1 MAVPLRSTA
10 VPAAR
15 PNRQLARTARP
26 GARPSRPGTTSG
38 AASRVGTRD
47 HHHLRVVPVRRR
59 TAGLVFL
66 AAIVL
71 AGLMLGAAVLNT
83 RLAERQLRVDE
94 LDQDVAESRTRFDV
108 LRGQRAELRSPGRL
122 SREATALGMFTA
134 TAGTFVR
141 VSPDVYARALAASGS
156 IDEAER
162 IVRGEQPLDQFRR
175 VKIAGG

>member
-15 PNRQLARTARP
+15 PSRQPARPARP
-26 GARPSRPGTTSG
+26 GARPSRPGTTSA
-38 AASRVGTRD
+38 AASRAGTRD
-47 HHHLRVVPVRRR
+47 HLRVVPVRRR

-83 RLAERQLRVDE
+83 TLAERQLRVDE
-94 LDQDVAESRTRFDV
+94 LEQDVAESRARFDV

-122 SREATALGMFTA
+122 SREATALGMFAA

-141 VSPDVYARALAASGS
+141 VSPDAYARALAASGS

>member
-15 PNRQLARTARP
+15 PSRQPARPARP
-26 GARPSRPGTTSG
+26 GARPGRPGTTS
-38 AASRVGTRD
+38 ATTRAGTRD
-47 HHHLRVVPVRRR
+47 HLRVVPVRRR

-83 RLAERQLRVDE
+83 TLAERQLRVDE
-94 LDQDVAESRTRFDV
+94 LEQDVAESRARFDV

-122 SREATALGMFTA
+122 SREATALGMFAA

-141 VSPDVYARALAASGS
+141 VSPDVYAQALAASGS

-175 VKIAGG
+175 VKVAGG

>member
-1 MAVPLRSTA
+1 
-10 VPAAR
+10 
-15 PNRQLARTARP
+15 
-26 GARPSRPGTTSG
+26 
-38 AASRVGTRD
+38 
-47 HHHLRVVPVRRR
+47 
-59 TAGLVFL
+59 VFL

-83 RLAERQLRVDE
+83 TLAERQLRVDE
-94 LDQDVAESRTRFDV
+94 LEQDVAESRARFDV

-122 SREATALGMFTA
+122 SREATALGMFAA

-141 VSPDVYARALAASGS
+141 VSPDAYARALAASGS

-175 VKIAGG
+175 VKVAGG

>member
-15 PNRQLARTARP
+15 PSRQPARPARP
-26 GARPSRPGTTSG
+26 GARPSRTGTTSA
-38 AASRVGTRD
+38 AASRAGTRD
-47 HHHLRVVPVRRR
+47 HLRVVPVRRR

-83 RLAERQLRVDE
+83 TLAERQLRVDE
-94 LDQDVAESRTRFDV
+94 LEQDVAESRARFDE

-122 SREATALGMFTA
+122 SREATALGMFAA

-141 VSPDVYARALAASGS
+141 VSPDAYARALAASGS

>member
-15 PNRQLARTARP
+15 PSRQPARPARP
-26 GARPSRPGTTSG
+26 GARPGRPGTT
-38 AASRVGTRD
+38 AATTRAGTRD
-47 HHHLRVVPVRRR
+47 HLRVVPVRRR

-83 RLAERQLRVDE
+83 TLAERQLRVDE
-94 LDQDVAESRTRFDV
+94 LEQDVAESRARFDV

-122 SREATALGMFTA
+122 SREATALGMFAA

-141 VSPDVYARALAASGS
+141 VSPDAYARALAASGS

-175 VKIAGG
+175 VKVAGG

>member
-15 PNRQLARTARP
+15 PSRPPARP
-26 GARPSRPGTTSG
+26 GARPGRPGTTS
-38 AASRVGTRD
+38 ATTRAGTRD
-47 HHHLRVVPVRRR
+47 HLRVVPVQRR

-83 RLAERQLRVDE
+83 TLAERQLRVDE
-94 LDQDVAESRTRFDV
+94 LEQDVAESRARFDV

-122 SREATALGMFTA
+122 SREATALGMFAA

-141 VSPDVYARALAASGS
+141 VSPDVYAQALAASGS

-175 VKIAGG
+175 VKVAGG

>member
-15 PNRQLARTARP
+15 PSRQPARP
-26 GARPSRPGTTSG
+26 GARPGRPGTTS
-38 AASRVGTRD
+38 ATTRAGTRD
-47 HHHLRVVPVRRR
+47 HLRVVPVRRR

-83 RLAERQLRVDE
+83 TLAERQLRVDE
-94 LDQDVAESRTRFDV
+94 LEQDVAESRARFDV

-122 SREATALGMFTA
+122 SREATALGMFAA

-141 VSPDVYARALAASGS
+141 VSPDVYAQALAASGS

-175 VKIAGG
+175 VKVAGG

>member
-15 PNRQLARTARP
+15 PSRQPARPARP
-26 GARPSRPGTTSG
+26 GARPSRTGTTSA
-38 AASRVGTRD
+38 AASRAGTRD
-47 HHHLRVVPVRRR
+47 HLRVVPVRRR

-83 RLAERQLRVDE
+83 TLAERQLRVDE
-94 LDQDVAESRTRFDV
+94 LEQDVAESRARFDV

-122 SREATALGMFTA
+122 SREATALGMFAA

-141 VSPDVYARALAASGS
+141 VSPDAYARALAASGS

-175 VKIAGG
+175 VKVAGG